1 MQKVLLLDNNDSF
14 TYNLMQ
20 YLQVLGGDVVVVG
33 CDVSLE
39 QIRAMAPARIVLSP
53 GPGTPE
59 EAVRAREVTKAFA
72 GSIPLLG
79 VCLGMQVIAS
89 VFGARVVRG
98 PEPVHGKTAEIYHD
112 GDALFAG
119 LPNPFVAMRYHSLVV
134 ARDSVPDALCV
145 SAQTNDGLVMGLRHR
160 HLAVAG
166 VQFHP
171 ELKSKPFA
179 PHPLFAS
186 FIRAALE
193 QSRLV

>member
-33 CDVSLE
+33 GDVSLE
-39 QIRAMAPARIVLSP
+39 QIREIAPARIVLSP
-53 GPGTPE
+53 GPGRPE
-59 EAVRAREVTKAFA
+59 QAARAREVTRAFA
-72 GSIPLLG
+72 GCVPLLG

-89 VFGARVVRG
+89 VFGARVVRA
-98 PEPVHGKTAEIYHD
+98 PEPVHGKTAAIYHD

-134 ARDSVPDALCV
+134 ARDSVPDELRV
-145 SAQTNDGLVMGLRHR
+145 SAETADGLVMGLSHR
-160 HLAVAG
+160 RLAIVG

-171 ELKSKPFA
+171 ESILTEA
-179 PHPLFAS
+179 GMPLLDNF
-186 FIRAALE
+186 L
-193 QSRLV
+193 RLF

>member
-1 MQKVLLLDNNDSF
+1 
-14 TYNLMQ
+14 
-20 YLQVLGGDVVVVG
+20 
-33 CDVSLE
+33 
-39 QIRAMAPARIVLSP
+39 
-53 GPGTPE
+53 
-59 EAVRAREVTKAFA
+59 
-72 GSIPLLG
+72 
-79 VCLGMQVIAS
+79 MQVIAS

-171 ELKSKPFA
+171 ESVLTEVGM
-179 PHPLFAS
+179 PLLDNF
-186 FIRAALE
+186 L
-193 QSRLV
+193 RLS